1 MNCQEA
7 QLQLSAYLEKSLDSV
22 RMKSIEN
29 HLLSCLVCRAES
41 HALADCIKQ
50 IADLPL
56 LDPPEGFAGRI
67 MARAREIEIEPV
79 FWRRLTGAFRNTLPI
94 QAAAV
99 ILVSVLAVLLYEKN
113 GSFKALAPESL
124 PPAVSQPSSASTVSP
139 ARETAAAPAAS
150 AAAESGARAKASTP
164 QSRQEPAASRSREL
178 AASTSAKR
186 TATPRAP
193 AAEESVTSET
203 PMPQAPVAPRR
214 RPIQAQEV
222 STGSEAYPGPD
233 ALSVGA
239 AIGALNRS
247 PFGRSAFRGD
257 NALSPLS
264 NPSADYEFVVK
275 RRPRERREVAAAV
288 TRDASASRSGA
299 PGAPSGTAI
308 NSPIEIRWFTV
319 LPEHYDEFRKELAAE
334 AIIDAEKPAA
344 SKDEFGFKRAGELL
358 IKVTI
363 LPADR

>member
-7 QLQLSAYLEKSLDSV
+7 QLQLSAYLERSLDAV

-29 HLLSCLVCRAES
+29 HLLSCPFCRAES
-41 HALADCIKQ
+41 HALANCINQ

-67 MARAREIEIEPV
+67 MARAREIENEPV
-79 FWRRLTGAFRNTLPI
+79 FWRRLTGAFQNPLPI

-99 ILVSVLAVLLYEKN
+99 VLVSVLAVFLYQKN
-113 GSFKALAPESL
+113 GGFKALAPERL
-124 PPAVSQPSSASTVSP
+124 PPAVSQPPSVSTESSAP
-139 ARETAAAPAAS
+139 QTAAAPAEKAAQPPRARAEAQESSSTSRRES
-150 AAAESGARAKASTP
+150 AATA
-164 QSRQEPAASRSREL
+164 
-178 AASTSAKR
+178 SAKR

-193 AAEESVTSET
+193 AATESVTSET
-203 PMPQAPVAPRR
+203 AMPEAPVAPKRR
-214 RPIQAQEV
+214 AIQAQEV
-222 STGSEAYPGPD
+222 STGNDTHPGAD
-233 ALSVGA
+233 ALSIGA

-247 PFGRSAFRGD
+247 AIGRSPFRAD

-264 NPSADYEFVVK
+264 NPSADYEFLVK
-275 RRPRERREVAAAV
+275 RRPKERREASEGATTDAA
-288 TRDASASRSGA
+288 ASRSGVAA
-299 PGAPSGTAI
+299 PGALSAAI
-308 NSPIEIRWFTV
+308 NPPVEIRWFTV

-334 AIIDAEKPAA
+334 AIIDAEKSTA
-344 SKDEFGFKRAGELL
+344 SKDEFGFNRPRELL

>member
-67 MARAREIEIEPV
+67 MVRAGEMEIEPV

-113 GSFKALAPESL
+113 GGFKALAPESL
-124 PPAVSQPSSASTVSP
+124 PSAVSQPPSSASTVGP

-150 AAAESGARAKASTP
+150 AAVESGARPKASTP
-164 QSRQEPAASRSREL
+164 QSRQEPAGGRSREL

-186 TATPRAP
+186 TATARAP
-193 AAEESVTSET
+193 AADEAVTSEA

-222 STGSEAYPGPD
+222 STGSEAYPAAD

-247 PFGRSAFRGD
+247 PFGRSPFRGD

-275 RRPRERREVAAAV
+275 RRPRERREDAA
-288 TRDASASRSGA
+288 ASRSGA
-299 PGAPSGTAI
+299 PGAPSARAI